1 MKPDIKKGWLS
12 TARHLASPNCDDRPE
27 KTDINLLVIH
37 CISLPP
43 DEFGGPWIDAFF
55 TNALDPDQHP
65 YFREIRQLKVSSHLL
80 IRRNGE
86 CVQYVPFHKRA
97 WHAGES
103 AYDNDPNCND
113 YSIGIELE
121 GSENLPYEEIQ
132 YKILADVTRS
142 ILDNYP
148 AMTKDRITG
157 HCDIAPE
164 RKKDPGPYFDWEKYR
179 TLI

>member
-1 MKPDIKKGWLS
+1 MEPEIKKGWLS
-12 TARHLASPNCDDRPE
+12 TARQVASPNCDDRPE
-27 KTDINLLVIH
+27 KTDISLLVIH

-55 TNALDPDQHP
+55 SNTLDPDQHP
-65 YFREIRQLKVSSHLL
+65 YFGEIRQLKVSSHLL
-80 IRRNGE
+80 IRRDGE

-97 WHAGES
+97 WHAGDSHYEDIS
-103 AYDNDPNCND
+103 NCND

-132 YKILADVTRS
+132 YKILADVTRT
-142 ILDNYP
+142 ILGNYP
-148 AMTKDRITG
+148 AMTTDRITG

-164 RKKDPGPYFDWEKYR
+164 RKIDPGPFFDWKKYR
-179 TLI
+179 ALI